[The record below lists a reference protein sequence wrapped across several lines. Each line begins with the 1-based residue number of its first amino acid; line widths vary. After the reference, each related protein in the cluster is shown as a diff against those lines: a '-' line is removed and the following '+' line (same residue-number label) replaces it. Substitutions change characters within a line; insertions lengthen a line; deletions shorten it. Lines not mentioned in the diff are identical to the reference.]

1 MKTVVKI
8 RAPVLW
14 FLGYP
19 KNHKTGALIFTT
31 VFIFHQSFVWF
42 LSVCMIFR
50 SYLSDK
56 PYGLICLP
64 EPLSIRDRFVKKTR
78 SRVVGELKEKHK
90 GVSVENLCDRFGYS
104 RQAYYKS
111 KVVQERYIVDE
122 AVIISAVEEIRS
134 EKDFPRLGGQKLLS
148 MLIGLG
154 FDIGRDSLFD
164 ILRSNKLL

>member
-1 MKTVVKI
+1 M
-8 RAPVLW
+8 
-14 FLGYP
+14 
-19 KNHKTGALIFTT
+19 
-31 VFIFHQSFVWF
+31 
-42 LSVCMIFR
+42 
-50 SYLSDK
+50 
-56 PYGLICLP
+56 
-64 EPLSIRDRFVKKTR
+64 
-78 SRVVGELKEKHK
+78 
-90 GVSVENLCDRFGYS
+90 SVENLCDRFGYS